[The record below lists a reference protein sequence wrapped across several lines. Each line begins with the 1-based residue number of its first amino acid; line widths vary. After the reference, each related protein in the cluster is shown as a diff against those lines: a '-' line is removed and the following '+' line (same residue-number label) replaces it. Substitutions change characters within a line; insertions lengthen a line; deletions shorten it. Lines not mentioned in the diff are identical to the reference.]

1 MKHTN
6 PASLIDF
13 YKTGHIFQYPKGTEV
28 VFSNFTPRKS
38 RLKDVNEVVFF
49 GLQYFI
55 KEYLIERWQNDFFSK
70 PKADVVNSY
79 KRRVETSLGKGAI
92 TFEHIEALHDLGYL
106 PLEIMALPEGSLIPM
121 RCPCL
126 VMYNTLPEF
135 FWLTNYFE
143 TILSCV
149 IWGACTSATTAR
161 EYKKI
166 LNRFADMTVGNRDFV
181 QWQGH
186 DFSFRGMFGYEAA
199 CISGAA
205 HLLSFTGTDTIP
217 AIDFHEQYY
226 GANSENELIGASVP
240 ATEHSVMCMGSE
252 EGEIKTFERLITETY
267 PKGIVSVVSDTWDFW
282 KVINDY
288 IPQLKNK
295 ILARDG
301 KLVIRPDSGDPVR
314 IICGYNEDEY
324 FEENNCYYHIDE
336 NDKRIELTSWEIKG
350 AIDCLYDTFGGTITA
365 MGYKLLDG
373 HIGLIYGDSITI
385 DRCISICER
394 LAQKGYC
401 SFNVVLGIGSFTYQ
415 YVTRDTFGFA
425 VKATYGEV
433 NGQPRKIFK
442 TPKTD
447 DGTKN
452 SAKGLIA
459 IYKDDNSEYVMCDE
473 MEWKNVSNCA
483 LQSVF
488 KNGIIN
494 NEQTLSQIR
503 ALLEEPVTV

>member
-1 MKHTN
+1 MRNN
-6 PASLIDF
+6 PANQIDF
-13 YKTGHIFQYPKGTEV
+13 YKTGHIFQYPKGTEL

-38 RLKDVNEVVFF
+38 RSKEITEVVFF

-55 KEYLIERWQNDFFSK
+55 KEYLMDRWRHDFFMK
-70 PKADVVNSY
+70 PKAEVVGSY
-79 KRRVETSLGKGAI
+79 KRRIETSLGVGAI

-106 PLEIMALPEGSLIPM
+106 PLEIKALPEGSLIPM

-126 VMYNTLPEF
+126 VMFNTLPEF

-143 TILSCV
+143 TILSC
-149 IWGACTSATTAR
+149 ILWGPCTSATTAR

-166 LNRFADMTVGNRDFV
+166 LNHYADATVGNRDFV

-186 DFSFRGMFGYEAA
+186 DFSFRGMYGYEAA
-199 CISGAA
+199 CMSGAA

-217 AIDFHEQYY
+217 AIDFHERYY
-226 GANSENELIGASVP
+226 GANAETELIGASVP
-240 ATEHSVMCMGSE
+240 ATEHSVMCMGNMDN
-252 EGEIKTFERLITETY
+252 EIQTFERLLTEVY
-267 PKGIVSVVSDTWDFW
+267 PKGIVSIVADTWDFW
-282 KVINDY
+282 KVITEY
-288 IPQLKNK
+288 LPELKSK

-314 IICGYNEDEY
+314 IICGYSKDEY
-324 FEENNCYYHIDE
+324 YQENGCYYHIDAD
-336 NDKRIELTSWEIKG
+336 DKKTELTEWEIKG
-350 AIDCLYDTFGGTITA
+350 AIECMWDVFGGTTTK
-365 MGYKLLDG
+365 MGYRLLDG
-373 HIGLIYGDSITI
+373 HIGLIYGDSITL
-385 DRCISICER
+385 DRCTAICER
-394 LAQKGYC
+394 LMQKGFC
-401 SFNVVLGIGSFTYQ
+401 SFNVVLGIGSYTYQ

-433 NGQPRKIFK
+433 NGEARNIFK

-459 IYKDDNSEYVMCDE
+459 IYKNESDAYELHDELTWKEVNSCE
-473 MEWKNVSNCA
+473 
-483 LQSVF
+483 LQTVF
-488 KNGIIN
+488 RNSKMF

-503 ALLEEPVTV
+503 ARLEEPVTA